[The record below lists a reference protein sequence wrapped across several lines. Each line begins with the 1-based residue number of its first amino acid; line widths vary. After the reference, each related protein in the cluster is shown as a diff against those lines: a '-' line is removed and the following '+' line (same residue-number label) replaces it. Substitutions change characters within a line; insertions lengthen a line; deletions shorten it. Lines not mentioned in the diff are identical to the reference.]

1 MPRPPTTRS
10 CASAR
15 ASPWRSSPTRRTISR
30 SRPATISGSPRRWR
44 VSCGDRDS
52 LPDRRGSDG
61 RAPSGARAS
70 RAGRADRLSDGD
82 GVRPGLTGA
91 GPGGVGGGTP
101 QGPAAG
107 QAVPVAGRRPG
118 YGGGA
123 GPRVQRVGERTG
135 ARLLAGAA
143 HAGTPRGDWGRG
155 ADARRAATRRGT
167 ARSVTEEPNTKRI
180 LLVCTGNICRSPL
193 AAALLERALVERGI
207 EGIAVASA
215 GTGAWDGAPVSE
227 GAYLVGLERG
237 LDLSGHRARLL
248 TRELVDGADLILT
261 MARHHRARVDELG
274 GEGHV
279 FVLGEYAGREGDE
292 AEVSDPF
299 GGDLDVYRDTCVEL
313 EALLQ
318 TAVER
323 IVKEFASGSQR

>member
-1 MPRPPTTRS
+1 MTQQ
-10 CASAR
+10 
-15 ASPWRSSPTRRTISR
+15 
-30 SRPATISGSPRRWR
+30 
-44 VSCGDRDS
+44 V
-52 LPDRRGSDG
+52 LF
-61 RAPSGARAS
+61 
-70 RAGRADRLSDGD
+70 
-82 GVRPGLTGA
+82 
-91 GPGGVGGGTP
+91 
-101 QGPAAG
+101 
-107 QAVPVAGRRPG
+107 
-118 YGGGA
+118 
-123 GPRVQRVGERTG
+123 
-135 ARLLAGAA
+135 
-143 HAGTPRGDWGRG
+143 
-155 ADARRAATRRGT
+155 
-167 ARSVTEEPNTKRI
+167 
-180 LLVCTGNICRSPL
+180 VCTGNICRSPL
-193 AAALLERALVERGI
+193 AASLLERALKERAL
-207 EGIAVASA
+207 EVTVASA
-215 GTGAWDGAPVSE
+215 GTGAWDGAPASE